1 LSGKISVLII
11 DDHPV
16 FREGLKTI
24 IRKNEKFEI
33 VAEAGNAR
41 DAKKLAED
49 LRPDLVLMD
58 ISLPDENGIR
68 LSKEIKNISEQ
79 IQILVVSMHSKIEY
93 IAEAFKNGA
102 TGFIV
107 KESASENLL
116 QGMEMVADGKFFL
129 DSSVSSKVIQKLIE
143 SPDRETKIT
152 DAAYNAL
159 TPREQEILRMLA
171 EGSSAKQC
179 ADKLFI
185 SSKTVEN
192 HRTNIMNKLD
202 LHSTI
207 ELVRYAAKLGLIDVD
222 LWK

>member
-1 LSGKISVLII
+1 MSGKISVLII